1 MILYLTYR
9 FNQYYLYLSIDG
21 DKFENIIYILFFYKI
36 YLLILSIKA
45 IRLMLKY

>member
-9 FNQYYLYLSIDG
+9 FNQYYLYLSIGG